1 MLTISLCLKVQTTFV
16 PISVEPLN
24 IFALGCFVEE
34 ITEIWIFSFR
44 IEHGGLWWACLSQ
57 TSEVW
62 IATLAFSVWRL
73 QVLPMRQ
80 WGFPCY
86 PGFFPQ
92 AINMHVCLSESLH
105 EVGLLYSWNLASF
118 SFQQRINIRRENLVN
133 AKSFN
138 WGDVCAPSSGQ
149 ISVHF
154 IEYIELI
161 CSQGG
166 FDPLT
171 CWFWNVLRNQ
181 PEIPGEKTC
190 KLQTGRSETVRQLV
204 ITTRLS
210 CCLYSELQY
219 CADYSSSVLL

>member
-1 MLTISLCLKVQTTFV
+1 MNIQFQDRARWLVVSM
-16 PISVEPLN
+16 SVSDFRGLN
-24 IFALGCFVEE
+24 
-34 ITEIWIFSFR
+34 S
-44 IEHGGLWWACLSQ
+44 
-57 TSEVW
+57 
-62 IATLAFSVWRL
+62 
-73 QVLPMRQ
+73 
-80 WGFPCY
+80 Y
-86 PGFFPQ
+86 PGLFCVEVASSSHEAVRFPMLSWLLPTGHKH
-92 AINMHVCLSESLH
+92 ACICLSESLY

-138 WGDVCAPSSGQ
+138 WGDVCAPSSGH